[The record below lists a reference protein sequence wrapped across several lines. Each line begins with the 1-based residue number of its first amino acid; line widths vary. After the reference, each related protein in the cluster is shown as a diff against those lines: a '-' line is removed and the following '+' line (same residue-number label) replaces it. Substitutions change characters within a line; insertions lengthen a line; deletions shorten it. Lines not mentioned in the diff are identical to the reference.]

1 MIAKDF
7 TPIDEAFVGG
17 QDETRPLIAAYH
29 EPKKLASS
37 RVIVD
42 ILPRLKPM
50 GFPCTAIDA
59 PIGEHCMLSYE
70 KCRPSRGQPDFAPDG
85 NSLAKFKSIEGV
97 FLRPV
102 RYRRIPDRN
111 MIHPPLSAFS
121 QRLKIVG
128 FLALILVKTEQVAR
142 TFVNFAR
149 SLGKK

>member
-1 MIAKDF
+1 
-7 TPIDEAFVGG
+7 
-17 QDETRPLIAAYH
+17 
-29 EPKKLASS
+29 
-37 RVIVD
+37 
-42 ILPRLKPM
+42 
-50 GFPCTAIDA
+50 
-59 PIGEHCMLSYE
+59 MLSYE

-128 FLALILVKTEQVAR
+128 FLALILVKGYLR
-142 TFVNFAR
+142 YLPRFVRKLLNINRLRITNVSKPF
-149 SLGKK
+149 LIL